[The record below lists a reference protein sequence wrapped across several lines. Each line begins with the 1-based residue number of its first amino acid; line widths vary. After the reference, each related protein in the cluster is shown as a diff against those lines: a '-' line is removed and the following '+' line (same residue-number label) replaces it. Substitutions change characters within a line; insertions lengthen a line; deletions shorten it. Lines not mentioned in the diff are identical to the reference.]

1 MMSVRTI
8 DRSVLLFHFL
18 TIPFLLLLLIT
29 LALDGLTA
37 FAEPPVGSV
46 HAVIAKARPSVVTIQ
61 RKNAQATISLLNPSL
76 PKVAP

>member
-1 MMSVRTI
+1 MMSVRTTH
-8 DRSVLLFHFL
+8 RSVLLFHFF

-37 FAEPPVGSV
+37 YSEPPIGSIR
-46 HAVIAKARPSVVTIQ
+46 AVIAKARPSVVTIQ
-61 RKNAQATISLLNPSL
+61 RKNAQATISLQNPSL